1 MPGTEDS
8 DLAMLSS
15 FIHRLQWRL
24 RVNRKT
30 RWGTERGM
38 STNARRTR
46 EPIKRVVHAFLSLTL
61 LAVFG
66 DLPVAVAT
74 VLSLNMA
81 VVKVT
86 SMRRGKRALKF
97 YDSTVGA

>member
-8 DLAMLSS
+8 DLAILSS
-15 FIHRLQWRL
+15 FIRRLQWRL

-30 RWGTERGM
+30 RWDTERGM
-38 STNARRTR
+38 SNNAGGTR
-46 EPIKRVVHAFLSLTL
+46 EPIKREVPVPFSHTPHRFR
-61 LAVFG
+61 G
-66 DLPVAVAT
+66 LPVAVAT
-74 VLSLNMA
+74 VLFLNMT